1 MRAVHKNIYKNLIN
15 TIVGAHEKN
24 RQKRLVWCGEN
35 KWLFGILE
43 ILNHV
48 GINVD
53 AVIDNSPMKIGIT
66 TKYYT
71 IKKFDY
77 AVERKDDSVFI
88 ICSLWC
94 VDMVQQL
101 LSMGIDRKNVYTV
114 MPIEYEVEEF
124 ERSVVHKMYN
134 RHVLSITELQDEL
147 FQMLLYFRDICESHG
162 LRYYLYDGTLIG
174 AVRHKGF
181 IPWDDDIDVAMPY
194 EDFIKLCNC
203 FKDTEDYSLL
213 SWNRDDDY
221 EYALPR
227 LVSNKTRIVI
237 PDYSVIGCFL
247 DIFLLGGY
255 PEDENAIKA
264 KWKQYK
270 EAEKSW
276 RAYWIL
282 KDTAAESQDVREVIF
297 DELFN
302 LPFNESPRVGVMRT
316 ERQRMWTA
324 PREWFS
330 ETDELEFCGQRFKAP
345 AGYDAYLRMKYGDY
359 MQVPDVESRE
369 MHRLLVWRE
378 IR

>member
-15 TIVGAHEKN
+15 TIIEAHEKN
-24 RQKRLVWCGEN
+24 RLKRLVWCGEN

-48 GINVD
+48 GIKVD
-53 AVIDNSPMKIGIT
+53 AVVDNSPMKIGLI

-71 IKKFDY
+71 IKNFDY
-77 AVERKDDSVFI
+77 AAERKSDSVFI
-88 ICSLWC
+88 ICSLRC
-94 VDMVQQL
+94 AEMLQQL

-114 MPIEYEVEEF
+114 MPIEYEIEEF
-124 ERSVVHKMYN
+124 ERAVVHKMYN
-134 RHVLSITELQDEL
+134 HHVLSITEIQNEL
-147 FQMLLYFRDICESHG
+147 FHMLLYFRDICESHG

-194 EDFIKLCNC
+194 EDFIKLCEC
-203 FKDTEDYSLL
+203 FEDTEDYSLL
-213 SWNRDDDY
+213 SWNRDDNY

-237 PDYSVIGCFL
+237 PDYSVVGCFL

-255 PEDENAIKA
+255 SEDENAIKA

-276 RAYWIL
+276 RAYWTL
-282 KDTAAESQDVREVIF
+282 KDTAAEPKDVRGVIF

-302 LPFNESPRVGVMRT
+302 RSFDESSRVGVMRT
-316 ERQRMWTA
+316 ERQRTWTA

-330 ETDELEFCGQRFKAP
+330 ETEELEFCGQKFRAP

-369 MHRLLVWRE
+369 MHRLLVWSE
-378 IR
+378 IK

>member
-1 MRAVHKNIYKNLIN
+1 MRAVHKNIYKNIIN
-15 TIVGAHEKN
+15 TIVKVHEKTG
-24 RQKRLVWCGEN
+24 KKLVWCGEN
-35 KWLFGILE
+35 KWLFRILE
-43 ILNHV
+43 ILNMA

-53 AVIDNSPMKIGIT
+53 AVIDNSPMKIGII

-71 IKKFDY
+71 IKNFDY
-77 AVERKDDSVFI
+77 AAERKDDSVFI

-94 VDMVQQL
+94 ADMQQQL
-101 LSMGIDRKNVYTV
+101 LSMGIDRKNVCTV
-114 MPIEYEVEEF
+114 MPIEYEIEEF
-124 ERSVVHKMYN
+124 ERTVVHKMYN
-134 RHVLSITELQDEL
+134 HHVLSITELQDQL
-147 FQMLLYFRDICESHG
+147 FRMLLYFRDICESHG

-194 EDFIKLCNC
+194 EDFIKLCDC
-203 FKDTEDYSLL
+203 FEDTEDYSLL
-213 SWNRDDDY
+213 SWNRDDNY

-255 PEDENAIKA
+255 PDDENAIKA

-270 EAEKSW
+270 MAEKSW
-276 RAYWIL
+276 QAYWIL
-282 KDTAAESQDVREVIF
+282 KDTAAEGKDVRKDIF

-302 LPFNESPRVGVMRT
+302 LPFDEASLVGVMRT

-324 PREWFS
+324 PKEWFS
-330 ETDELEFCGQRFKAP
+330 QTDELEFRGQRFKAP

-359 MQVPDVESRE
+359 MQVPDVERRE
-369 MHRLLVWRE
+369 IHKLLVWSE
-378 IR
+378 I

>member
-1 MRAVHKNIYKNLIN
+1 MKAVHKNIYKNLIN
-15 TIVGAHEKN
+15 TIVEAHEGN
-24 RQKRLVWCGEN
+24 RQKRIVWCGEN
-35 KWLFGILE
+35 KWLFSILE

-48 GINVD
+48 GISVD
-53 AVIDNSPMKIGIT
+53 AVIDNSPMKIGII
-66 TKYYT
+66 TKFYT
-71 IKKFDY
+71 IKSFDY
-77 AVERKDDSVFI
+77 AAERKDDSVFI

-94 VDMVQQL
+94 ADMLRQL
-101 LSMGIDRKNVYTV
+101 LSMGIDRKNIYTA

-124 ERSVVHKMYN
+124 ERTVVHKMYN
-134 RHVLSITELQDEL
+134 RHVLSITEIQEEL
-147 FQMLLYFRDICESHG
+147 FRMLLYFRDICEKHG

-194 EDFIKLCNC
+194 EDFIKLCDC
-203 FKDTEDYSLL
+203 FEDTEDYSLL
-213 SWNRDDDY
+213 SWNRDDNY

-227 LVSNKTRIVI
+227 LVSNRTRIVI

-270 EAEKSW
+270 EAEKLW
-276 RAYWIL
+276 RTYWVL
-282 KDTAAESQDVREVIF
+282 KGTNAEHKDMRKAIF
-297 DELFN
+297 DELFD
-302 LPFNESPRVGVMRT
+302 LPFDKSLSVGVMRT
-316 ERQRMWTA
+316 ERQKSWAA
-324 PREWFS
+324 PGEWFS
-330 ETDELEFCGQRFKAP
+330 ETDELEFCGQRFQVP

-369 MHRLLVWRE
+369 MHRLLVWSE

>member
-1 MRAVHKNIYKNLIN
+1 MRAVHKNIYKNIIN
-15 TIVGAHEKN
+15 VIVKVHEEKPE
-24 RQKRLVWCGEN
+24 KKLVWCGEN
-35 KWLFGILE
+35 KWLFKILE
-43 ILNHV
+43 ILNMT

-53 AVIDNSPMKIGIT
+53 AVIDNSPIKIGII

-71 IKKFDY
+71 IKNFDY
-77 AVERKDDSVFI
+77 AAERKDDSVFI

-94 VDMVQQL
+94 ADMKQQL
-101 LSMGIDRKNVYTV
+101 MSMGIDRKNVCTV
-114 MPIEYEVEEF
+114 MLVEYEIEEF
-124 ERSVVHKMYN
+124 ERTVVHKMYN
-134 RHVLSITELQDEL
+134 HHVLSITELQDEL
-147 FQMLLYFRDICESHG
+147 FHMLLYFRDICESHG

-194 EDFIKLCNC
+194 EDFIKLCDC
-203 FKDTEDYSLL
+203 FEDTDDYSLL
-213 SWNRDDDY
+213 SWNRDDNY

-255 PEDENAIKA
+255 PDDENAIKA

-270 EAEKSW
+270 MAEKLW
-276 RAYWIL
+276 QAYWIL
-282 KDTAAESQDVREVIF
+282 KDTAAESKDVRKDIF

-302 LPFNESPRVGVMRT
+302 LPFDEASMVGVMRT

-324 PREWFS
+324 PKEWFS
-330 ETDELEFCGQRFKAP
+330 QTDELEFRGQRFKAP

-359 MQVPDVESRE
+359 MQVPDVERRE
-369 MHRLLVWRE
+369 MHKLLVWRE
-378 IR
+378 I